1 MQEVTISIDEFN
13 NLLKS
18 DSDLTLISLENS
30 YLKMQLATADDH
42 INNLNDTIKHY
53 KDLWHDAENR
63 VNRSDQRLEDYVN
76 ARTNIKL

>member
-30 YLKMQLATADDH
+30 YLKC
-42 INNLNDTIKHY
+42 N
-53 KDLWHDAENR
+53 
-63 VNRSDQRLEDYVN
+63 
-76 ARTNIKL
+76 